1 MHAHQPPQGAARNR
15 MLIKGG
21 SSFNAAGRAVK
32 QDLVDQLQG
41 NNRGA
46 DPNLLYQVRR

>member
-1 MHAHQPPQGAARNR
+1 

-32 QDLVDQLQG
+32 QDLVDQLQAG
-41 NNRGA
+41 NNARGTT